1 MAKAVIAIEG
11 FIAKELQI
19 REVTGH
25 RVLDVDVPVTPQ
37 KKVGDRWED
46 SGDTVWYRATF
57 WDEHA
62 DAVLMSVEKGDL
74 VTLTGGVEVKSWE
87 SNGKSGTNLVVT
99 FPVLGKVVRR
109 PKRGTVA
116 DSAPVQ
122 EWAAPVGYTED
133 ESAPF

>member
-1 MAKAVIAIEG
+1 MAKSAIAVEG

-57 WDEHA
+57 WDDHA
-62 DAVLMSVEKGDL
+62 DAVLDSVSKGDL
-74 VTLTGGVEVKSWE
+74 VTLTGGLEVKSWE
-87 SNGKSGTNLVVT
+87 SNGKSGVNLVVT
-99 FPVLGKVVRR
+99 FPVLAKVVRR
-109 PKRGTVA
+109 PKRGSVGV
-116 DSAPVQ
+116 PVIPDTWNEVDNAQ
-122 EWAAPVGYTED
+122 EV
-133 ESAPF
+133 PF